1 MNSLSPEEGKK
12 FIKTTLENQEE
23 IVEDIPKKTESEES
37 LAHLDGLRSFYKLR
51 TKWSKAILWFII
63 VSLVFQFA
71 ITFVVGMDWLNFEKY
86 PWFLPLV
93 VTENFIQIIGLAII
107 VVKFLFN
114 EPRK

>member
-1 MNSLSPEEGKK
+1 MNGLSFEEGKES
-12 FIKTTLENQEE
+12 IKTTLVDQGESSRPIAE
-23 IVEDIPKKTESEES
+23 KTESEES

-63 VSLVFQFA
+63 VSLIFQFS